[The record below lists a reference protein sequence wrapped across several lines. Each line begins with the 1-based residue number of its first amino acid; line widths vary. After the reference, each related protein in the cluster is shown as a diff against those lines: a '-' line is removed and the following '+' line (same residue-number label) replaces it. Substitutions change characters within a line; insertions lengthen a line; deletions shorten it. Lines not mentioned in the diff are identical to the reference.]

1 MKKLLALLFAVT
13 FTFGCA
19 KKEVPVP
26 VEPPVAPKTVT
37 APPPISPEEAM
48 KKMTEAATPGEE
60 HKRLQGIV
68 GNWKTTS
75 NFWMEPGK
83 KPEVSKGTAKHEWIL
98 GKRFVRE
105 EYRGK
110 FAGQKFVGNGI
121 VGYDN
126 VKKQYVSTWIDSMGT
141 GVMLAEGSYNAAA
154 NQIEMGSHYSCPMT
168 GGERSGRTVT
178 RFVSKNEFV
187 FEMFDKTPDGV
198 EVKVMEIVY
207 KRAS

>member
-1 MKKLLALLFAVT
+1 MKQLLALIFAASCLY
-13 FTFGCA
+13 GCA
-19 KKEVPVP
+19 KKEAPLP
-26 VEPPVAPKTVT
+26 VEAPVAPKTVA
-37 APPPISPEEAM
+37 APPPLSPEEAM
-48 KKMTEAATPGEE
+48 KKMTEAATPGEA

-75 NFWMEPGK
+75 SFWMEPGK
-83 KPEVSKGTAKHEWIL
+83 KPEVSKGSAKHEWIL
-98 GKRFVRE
+98 GKRFVRQ
-105 EYRGK
+105 EYKGK
-110 FAGQKFVGNGI
+110 FAGQSFVGQGL

-154 NQIEMGSHYSCPMT
+154 NQIEMGTKYSCPMT
-168 GGERSGRTVT
+168 GGDRSGRTVT
-178 RFVSKNEFV
+178 RFINKNEFV

-198 EVKVMEIVY
+198 EVKVMEIHY